1 VDSNDLRIPATPI
14 LMDGTIYTGWGTGV
28 DNGTQVVPAV
38 EWAQVDLSG
47 KHGPSTTT
55 GYFTLPGD
63 QAAAYPAFMPDGH
76 GNVVMLYE
84 HMSSST
90 FPEAKY
96 VAHRSG
102 SQFTG
107 TGRILKR
114 GEASYRPGVCG
125 TDALPV
131 CRWGDYEAMSFDG
144 KGRIWM
150 AGQYTNTHTDPNTA
164 PWFGRNWGTWIGA
177 VGSQRHEG

>member
-1 VDSNDLRIPATPI
+1 
-14 LMDGTIYTGWGTGV
+14 
-28 DNGTQVVPAV
+28 
-38 EWAQVDLSG
+38 
-47 KHGPSTTT
+47 
-55 GYFTLPGD
+55 
-63 QAAAYPAFMPDGH
+63 
-76 GNVVMLYE
+76 MLYE

-102 SQFTG
+102 SRFTG

-125 TDALPV
+125 TDAVPV

-150 AGQYTNTHTDPNTA
+150 AGEYTNTHTDPDTA

-177 VGSQRHEG
+177 VGSQRREG